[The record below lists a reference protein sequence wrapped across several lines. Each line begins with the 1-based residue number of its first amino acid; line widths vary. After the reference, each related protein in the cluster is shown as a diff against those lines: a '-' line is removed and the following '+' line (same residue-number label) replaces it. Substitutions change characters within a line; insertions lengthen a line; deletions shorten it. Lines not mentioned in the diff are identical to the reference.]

1 MLQRKERNRTK
12 DKLSKEMEIII
23 FNAEVPEYDTTI
35 DYYLFG
41 FIHLSTTIKNKFHGV
56 LVTILSFGRIVYL
69 DSWS

>member
-1 MLQRKERNRTK
+1 M
-12 DKLSKEMEIII
+12 II